1 VGTQTNTTSSE
12 IKDHYYTKHCLAQ
25 KCKRLQIRC
34 NRLKEELKIKKE
46 KNHESSKWLCTMQ
59 QIITDANNM
68 NPRAILILDQIKN
81 YNKKNPRWSE
91 MTIRQCIAWRFCS
104 PKGYEFPR
112 NSLFKLPCKTTLKKY
127 FGIGNEDLIRNRLIC
142 EIKNLNAPEKVCSLV
157 VDDMAIRE
165 SVYYSKAEHRIF
177 GLETVTNKSSNKIG
191 TKPVIANQLLC
202 YVVHGLSTKYV
213 IPASYYFHRQLN
225 SKELYKLTLD
235 VLKLLADCG
244 FKVIRIVGDNH
255 KNHVALFKHFG
266 NGMLQNVIAHPYN
279 PGLKF
284 FMSFD
289 YCHALKNGRN
299 LFLDQDMAS
308 SDGIITA
315 NYLKELLEIQEKLII
330 KPVRYLTKKH
340 IYPSNLEKMK
350 VRLAVQ
356 IFSPPVTAALRYIA
370 HHGGEEFAYFKD
382 CSATVKYMENIYMC
396 KTSNSPPFQKLYI
409 RTRLQSGGECEISET
424 TRYPPCI
431 TCLNVT
437 KYRKRPLHE
446 ILGGGEF
453 TPYQHAVIRVSLTI

>member
-1 VGTQTNTTSSE
+1 
-12 IKDHYYTKHCLAQ
+12 
-25 KCKRLQIRC
+25 
-34 NRLKEELKIKKE
+34 
-46 KNHESSKWLCTMQ
+46 
-59 QIITDANNM
+59 
-68 NPRAILILDQIKN
+68 
-81 YNKKNPRWSE
+81 
-91 MTIRQCIAWRFCS
+91 
-104 PKGYEFPR
+104 
-112 NSLFKLPCKTTLKKY
+112 
-127 FGIGNEDLIRNRLIC
+127 
-142 EIKNLNAPEKVCSLV
+142 
-157 VDDMAIRE
+157 
-165 SVYYSKAEHRIF
+165 
-177 GLETVTNKSSNKIG
+177 
-191 TKPVIANQLLC
+191 
-202 YVVHGLSTKYV
+202 
-213 IPASYYFHRQLN
+213 
-225 SKELYKLTLD
+225 LYKLTLD

-315 NYLKELLEIQEKLII
+315 NYLKELLGFQEKLII

-382 CSATVKYMENIYMC
+382 
-396 KTSNSPPFQKLYI
+396 
-409 RTRLQSGGECEISET
+409 
-424 TRYPPCI
+424 
-431 TCLNVT
+431 
-437 KYRKRPLHE
+437 
-446 ILGGGEF
+446 
-453 TPYQHAVIRVSLTI
+453 